1 MEERWRVIRIK
12 DRNVRLELG
21 EDGVRRI
28 SQDYFEDLYSI
39 DTQEQIAVHVCGFY
53 GVKST
58 NYFRAEQTGRTEV
71 E

>member
-28 SQDYFEDLYSI
+28 SQDYFEDLYNI
-39 DTQEQIAVHVCGFY
+39 DTQE
-53 GVKST
+53 
-58 NYFRAEQTGRTEV
+58 
-71 E
+71 